1 MYLFPGAA
9 MWALVPIAGSV
20 ALFTFLAVAS
30 WAKQR
35 RKERESYYRYEFRK
49 QLVDAGKM
57 DASDVR
63 DLMQYEQETT
73 LYRARQSSLV
83 GGFVLLGVGAGLLLG
98 LQWIDDGVWMVGYI
112 PFFIGLALTIYALFV
127 APRGVPQ
134 PPRSF
139 QRHQPPSDV

>member
-1 MYLFPGAA
+1 MYLLPPGA
-9 MWALVPIAGSV
+9 MWALIPIVGSV

-30 WAKQR
+30 WAEQR

-83 GGFVLLGVGAGLLLG
+83 GGFVLLGVGGGLLLG
-98 LQWIDDGVWMVGYI
+98 LQWIDEGVWMVGYI
-112 PFFIGLALTIYALFV
+112 PFFIGVALTIYAVFV
-127 APRGVPQ
+127 APRGVPA
-134 PPRSF
+134 PPNSF
-139 QRHQPPSDV
+139 QHRQPPSDV